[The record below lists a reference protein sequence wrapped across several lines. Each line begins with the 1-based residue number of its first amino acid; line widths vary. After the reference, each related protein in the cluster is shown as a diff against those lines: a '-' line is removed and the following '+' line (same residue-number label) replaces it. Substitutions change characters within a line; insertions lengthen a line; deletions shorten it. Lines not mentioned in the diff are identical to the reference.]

1 MEEVNR
7 LWYRKPAELWDEA
20 LPVGNGRLGGM
31 VYGKTGEEIIQVN
44 EESMWSG
51 SSIDR
56 RNPDCLKN
64 LPKIRQLVMEG
75 KIREAEELAV
85 LAMSGIPQSQRVYQ
99 TLGEILIT
107 CNDLLEIQG
116 YQRELDLGEAAVRSV
131 FFCGQTEYVQE
142 VFASR
147 PADCLVIHRKA
158 KGSQKL
164 SFCCRLERKRNLD
177 HVWAESGN
185 MIFYDGGNTGIQFTG
200 ALKVHSC
207 DGTVRTI
214 GEHLVVENASEVT
227 LLFTAA
233 TTFRTEK
240 PYESVIDIFQK
251 QEKKS
256 WNELKR
262 EHLEDYQKLFR
273 KVELHF
279 GKDRLWEEIPTDE
292 QLLEPQKYMEH
303 LTALYFQY
311 GRYLLI
317 SSSRPGGLPANL
329 QGIWNNEFMPPW
341 DSKYTININTQM
353 NYWLA
358 DCCNLS
364 ECTEP
369 YFEHLK
375 RVWKSGK
382 VTAERMYGCRGFVAH
397 HNTDIYADT
406 APQDLYIPA
415 TYWVM
420 GGAWLALHI
429 WEHYLFT
436 KDESFL
442 EENYEI
448 LHDAV
453 LFFKDFLI
461 EDENGKLVT
470 CPSVSPEN
478 TYIMEDGT
486 SGCMCAGPTMDTEIL
501 TDLLNGF
508 LKAGKVLNKSDSLL
522 SDAEKILERLPELR
536 IGKHGEL
543 LEWKEEYEEA
553 EPGHRHISHLFGV
566 FPSSQITVEDTPE
579 FAKAARV
586 SLERRLSFGGG
597 HTGWSRAWIIL
608 LWDRF
613 KNGEKA
619 YENLLE
625 LFSSSTFLNMMDNHP
640 FACERGKVFQID
652 GNLGAA
658 AGIAE
663 MLVQSHNGRIQ
674 LLPALP
680 KELPD
685 GYVKGLCVRGNA
697 EIEMEWKNGR
707 LVYAELFAKSELDC
721 ILSYGSESKAI
732 YLIPGEQYR
741 FTAYDVSENTF
752 YQCI

>member
-1 MEEVNR
+1 MVEVVNR
-7 LWYRKPAELWDEA
+7 LWYRRPAEFWDEA

-31 VYGKTGEEIIQVN
+31 VYGKTADEIIQVN
-44 EESMWSG
+44 EESLWSG
-51 SSIDR
+51 SSVDR
-56 RNPDCLKN
+56 RNPDCIKN
-64 LPKIRQLVMEG
+64 LPEIRRLVMEG
-75 KIREAEELAV
+75 KIKEAEELAV
-85 LAMSGIPQSQRVYQ
+85 LAMSGIPQSQRAYQ

-107 CNDLLEIQG
+107 CNAHLEYQG
-116 YQRELDLGEAAVRSV
+116 YRRELDLAEAEVRSA
-131 FFCGQTEYVQE
+131 FRCGQTEYVQE

-158 KGSQKL
+158 KGFQKL
-164 SFCCRLERKRNLD
+164 SFSCRLERKRNLD
-177 HVWAESGN
+177 HVWAEGGN
-185 MIFYDGGNTGIQFTG
+185 MILYDGGNTGIQFVG

-207 DGTVRTI
+207 DGIVRTI
-214 GEHLVVENASEVT
+214 GEHLIVENASEVT

-233 TTFRTEK
+233 TTFRVQK
-240 PYESVIDIFQK
+240 PYESVINIFQK
-251 QEKKS
+251 QGKKS
-256 WNELKR
+256 WDELKR
-262 EHLEDYQKLFR
+262 EHLADYQKLFGR
-273 KVELHF
+273 MELHF
-279 GKDRLWEEIPTDE
+279 GKERLWEEIPTDK
-292 QLLEPQKYMEH
+292 QLAEPQKYIEH
-303 LTALYFQY
+303 LAGLYFQY

-329 QGIWNNEFMPPW
+329 QGIWNNEFLPPW

-382 VTAERMYGCRGFVAH
+382 MTAEKMYGCRGFVAH

-442 EENYEI
+442 ETNYEI
-448 LHDAV
+448 LRDAV

-461 EDENGKLVT
+461 EDENGRLVT

-478 TYIMEDGT
+478 TYIMKDGT

-501 TDLLNGF
+501 TDLF
-508 LKAGKVLNKSDSLL
+508 DAFVKAGKVLKKDDWLL
-522 SDAEKILERLPELR
+522 SDVEGMKERLPEIR
-536 IGKHGEL
+536 VGKHGEL
-543 LEWKEEYEEA
+543 LEWKEEYDEA

-566 FPSSQITVEDTPE
+566 FPSSQITVEDTPQL
-579 FAKAARV
+579 AKAARV

-613 KNGEKA
+613 KDGEKA

-625 LFSSSTFLNMMDNHP
+625 LLRSSTFINMMDNHP

-652 GNLGAA
+652 GNFGAA

-685 GYVKGLCVRGNA
+685 GFVRGLCVRGNA
-697 EIEMEWKNGR
+697 ELEMEWKNGK
-707 LVYAELFAKSELDC
+707 LVYAEFFAKGRLDC
-721 ILSYGSESKAI
+721 ILSYRLENRTI
-732 YLIPGEQYR
+732 HLNQGEHYR
-741 FTAYDVSENTF
+741 YS
-752 YQCI
+752 I